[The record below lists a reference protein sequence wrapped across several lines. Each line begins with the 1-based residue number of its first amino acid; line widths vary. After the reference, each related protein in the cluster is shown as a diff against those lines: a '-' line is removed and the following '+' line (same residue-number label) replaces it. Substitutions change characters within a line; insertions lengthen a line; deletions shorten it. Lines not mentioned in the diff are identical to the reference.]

1 MKRGELLS
9 DKRIEK
15 GFSVSALAQELGVPA
30 EEVER
35 WEAGE
40 LPDSEHL
47 LALSGLLDIPVED
60 ILRGGDNADGADV
73 PDGGQ
78 IGVADGAQGGGKEAA
93 GAAEPQNSGEENADS
108 HRFDFGGVR
117 KERGESSA
125 PEKAAPKESYYEKLH
140 KKIRY
145 SDNPS
150 SPDYRI
156 GGGEYNGY
164 SKGERLFGYVV
175 FAIFTAVIVIMLAVQ
190 FTGWLARPRALTM
203 ENYRDFIEIDVVPTE
218 SFNPDDYVLRVTAK
232 EYITDLRLTV
242 RVKFGHFYDDDFF
255 ETVTVSAGVLRKDD
269 TAEETIHISEI
280 AFDRGFEVLSI
291 EGDLA

>member
-60 ILRGGDNADGADV
+60 ILRGGDNADG
-73 PDGGQ
+73 
-78 IGVADGAQGGGKEAA
+78 
-93 GAAEPQNSGEENADS
+93 GEENADS
-108 HRFDFGGVR
+108 HRFDYGGVR
-117 KERGESSA
+117 KERGESFA
-125 PEKAAPKESYYEKLH
+125 PEKAAPQENYYEKLH

-150 SPDYRI
+150 GPDYRI
-156 GGGEYNGY
+156 GGGDYNGY

-175 FAIFTAVIVIMLAVQ
+175 FALFTVVIAIMLAVQ
-190 FTGWLARPRALTM
+190 FTGWLARPRELTM

-218 SFNPDDYVLRVTAK
+218 SFNPDDYVLRITAK

>member
-47 LALSGLLDIPVED
+47 LALSGLLEISVED
-60 ILRGGDNADGADV
+60 ILRGGDNA
-73 PDGGQ
+73 DGGQ
-78 IGVADGAQGGGKEAA
+78 IGVADGAQGGGKEAEVNVA
-93 GAAEPQNSGEENADS
+93 PQNSGAESADS

-117 KERGESSA
+117 KERGASSA
-125 PEKAAPKESYYEKLH
+125 PEKAAPQESYYEKLH

-175 FAIFTAVIVIMLAVQ
+175 FALFTAVIVIMLAVQ